1 VQRAG
6 LRILGGCHGDIDR
19 LIEERR
25 KKQKIEEVLQ
35 ELPLEERLIYANRTA
50 RVTKGGRRFSFSTLV
65 VVGDR
70 RGHVGFG
77 HGKAKEVTL
86 AIAKGME
93 KAKKNIIRVPILDGT
108 VPHDVIGRFG
118 ATKIIVLPARRG
130 TGVVAGGAAK
140 PVFELAGYTD
150 VLTKIIGSTNP
161 DNVVRAVFDA
171 LLQLK
176 TPEQIA
182 EERGISVEELMK
194 RYRRYALPKM
204 NVKHYFPWRGIY
216 G

>member
-1 VQRAG
+1 M
-6 LRILGGCHGDIDR
+6 GGKDIDK
-19 LIEERR
+19 LIEEKR
-25 KKQKIEEVLQ
+25 KEQKIEEILDELQ
-35 ELPLEERLIYANRTA
+35 LEERLIYANRTA

-65 VVGDR
+65 IVGDR
-70 RGHVGFG
+70 KGHVGFG

-86 AIAKGME
+86 AIAKGIE
-93 KAKKNIIRVPILDGT
+93 KAKKNIIRVPIIEGT
-108 VPHDVIGRFG
+108 VPHDVIGKFG

-140 PVFELAGYTD
+140 AVFELAGYTD

-171 LLQLK
+171 FLQLK

-182 EERGISVEELMK
+182 EARGIPVEELLK

-204 NVKHYFPWRGIY
+204 NIKHYYPWRGIY

>member
-1 VQRAG
+1 M
-6 LRILGGCHGDIDR
+6 GGKDIDA

-25 KKQKIEEVLQ
+25 REEGIADLVDDLQ
-35 ELPLEERLIYANRTA
+35 LEERLIYAKRTA
-50 RVTKGGRRFSFSTLV
+50 RVTKGGRRFSFSALV

-70 RGHVGFG
+70 RGFVGFG
-77 HGKAKEVTL
+77 HGKAKEVPL
-86 AIAKGME
+86 AIAKAVE
-93 KAKKNIIRVPILDGT
+93 KAKKKIIRVPIINGT
-108 VPHDVIGRFG
+108 VPHDVIGHHG
-118 ATKIIVLPARRG
+118 PTKIIVLPARRG

-171 LLQLK
+171 FLQLK
-176 TPEQIA
+176 TPEQVA
-182 EERGISVEELMK
+182 KERGLPLEEIMK
-194 RYRRYALPKM
+194 RYRPYATPKIR
-204 NVKHYFPWRGIY
+204 VKLYYPWRGIY